1 MINHISGSNNVVV
14 SGGNSSG
21 PHINNYTNSTMVGM
35 VRYNNYQL
43 EVYDGSV
50 WLAII
55 SGPATIDLSGSA
67 NAAITWALAK
77 MSEEVQLERLS
88 AEHPAV
94 KIAYENM
101 KRAAEQL
108 KATIILSKDETTT
121 S

>member
-1 MINHISGSNNVVV
+1 MINYISGVNHVVV
-14 SGGNSSG
+14 TNGQSSG
-21 PHINNYTNSTMVGM
+21 PYISNYSGNSMVGM
-35 VRYNNYQL
+35 VRYHNSQL

-50 WLAII
+50 WLAL
-55 SGPATIDLSGSA
+55 ATSPVTVDLSGSA
-67 NAAITWALAK
+67 NSAITWALAK
-77 MSEEVQLERLS
+77 MSEEAQLERLS

-94 KIAYENM
+94 KAAYENM